1 MIPVFH
7 LLQKSIYQNW
17 IMTKKQNYDT
27 AMAELEQL
35 VAELESE
42 TAVSMEE
49 YAKKAKHATELI
61 AYCTERLRA
70 FDADLQKIVQ
80 QNQ

>member
-1 MIPVFH
+1 
-7 LLQKSIYQNW
+7 
-17 IMTKKQNYDT
+17 MTKKQNYDS

-35 VAELESE
+35 VAELENE

-61 AYCTERLRA
+61 AYCTERLHT
-70 FDADLQKIVQ
+70 FDADLQKIAQ

>member
-1 MIPVFH
+1 
-7 LLQKSIYQNW
+7 
-17 IMTKKQNYDT
+17 MTKKQNYDS

-35 VAELESE
+35 VAELENE

-49 YAKKAKHATELI
+49 YAKKAKRATELI
-61 AYCTERLRA
+61 AYCTERLHT
-70 FDADLQKIVQ
+70 FDADLQKIAQ